1 MSPQPE
7 SNKLFSDDKR
17 YLSPSESNR
26 ENNQIYYQQ
35 CKSTRGSPSKE
46 SCDQGSMS
54 PMKETWKSPFSKTY
68 MTPKTKKLY
77 TPMHHSSRKLNTK
90 DDLIPSDYSKI
101 ELRNSRSKGKFWFM
115 YLFLFE

>member
-26 ENNQIYYQQ
+26 ENIQIYYQQ

-46 SCDQGSMS
+46 SYDQGSMS
-54 PMKETWKSPFSKTY
+54 PMKET
-68 MTPKTKKLY
+68 
-77 TPMHHSSRKLNTK
+77 
-90 DDLIPSDYSKI
+90 
-101 ELRNSRSKGKFWFM
+101 
-115 YLFLFE
+115 